1 MFALW
6 PAPEL
11 LWIWGGLAGYA
22 ASAAAA
28 GQRWSRRRSDGD
40 LLVIIPLSIGVL
52 LFAAAITHRWARV
65 GHGPFLTLFE
75 VLLSNLFSLGL
86 LYALAYWR
94 IPQIRPGAVV
104 ALPLL
109 LVFGIWS
116 LTASPEPIPL
126 PATYDN
132 YWLWI
137 HVATGKV
144 FLAALL
150 VAVGNACVLL
160 LRGTEQRTQG
170 RGSEIEA
177 LDATAWRAVSIG
189 FVFDTLMLI
198 AGAAWARDAWGRF
211 WAWDPLETWAFVTWL
226 AIGVALHLRVTYR
239 LPAWAGCWMIVGMF
253 VLAVLTFL
261 GVPFVSVAV
270 HKGVM

>member
-1 MFALW
+1 L
-6 PAPEL
+6 
-11 LWIWGGLAGYA
+11 
-22 ASAAAA
+22 S
-28 GQRWSRRRSDGD
+28 
-40 LLVIIPLSIGVL
+40 VIVPLSIGVL
-52 LFAAAITHRWARV
+52 LFAAAIAHRWIRV

-86 LYALAYWR
+86 LYALAYWK
-94 IPQIRPGAVV
+94 IPQVRPGAVV

-109 LVFGIWS
+109 LLFGIWS
-116 LTASPEPIPL
+116 VTTSPEPIPL

-132 YWLWI
+132 YWLWV
-137 HVATGKV
+137 HVLTGKV

-150 VAVGNACVLL
+150 VAVGNACVVLL
-160 LRGTEQRTQG
+160 PSSRRPSPA
-170 RGSEIEA
+170 RGSELEA
-177 LDATAWRAVSIG
+177 LEAIAWRAVSVS
-189 FVFDTLMLI
+189 FVFDSLMLI

-226 AIGVALHLRVTYR
+226 GIGVALHLRVSYR
-239 LPAWAGCWMIVGMF
+239 LPPWVGCWLIVGLF
-253 VLAVLTFL
+253 ALAVLTFL

>member
-1 MFALW
+1 MLALW

-11 LWIWGGLAGYA
+11 MWIWGGLAGYA

-28 GQRWSRRRSDGD
+28 SRRWSPRSNDHM
-40 LLVIIPLSIGVL
+40 LVIVPLSLGVL
-52 LFAAAITHRWARV
+52 LFAAAITHRWIRV

-94 IPQIRPGAVV
+94 IPQIRPGAIV

-116 LTASPEPIPL
+116 VTTSPDPVPL

-132 YWLWI
+132 YWLWV
-137 HVATGKV
+137 HVVTGKV

-160 LRGTEQRTQG
+160 FRGFARVAHEPGFDRE
-170 RGSEIEA
+170 S
-177 LDATAWRAVSIG
+177 LDATAWRAVSVG

-211 WAWDPLETWAFVTWL
+211 WSWDPLETWAFVTWL

-239 LPAWAGCWMIVGMF
+239 LPAWAGWWMIVGMF

-261 GVPFVSVAV
+261 GVPFVSLTV

>member
-1 MFALW
+1 MLALW

-11 LWIWGGLAGYA
+11 MWIWGGLAGYA
-22 ASAAAA
+22 ASTVAAWR
-28 GQRWSRRRSDGD
+28 RWSRRSDAYGVVMVPMA
-40 LLVIIPLSIGVL
+40 LGVL
-52 LFAAAITHRWARV
+52 LFAAAIAHRWVRV

-94 IPQIRPGAVV
+94 IPQVRPGAVV

-109 LVFGIWS
+109 LVFGVWS
-116 LTASPEPIPL
+116 VTVSPEPVPL

-132 YWLWI
+132 YWLWV
-137 HVATGKV
+137 HVITGKV

-150 VAVGNACVLL
+150 LAVGNACVLL
-160 LRGTEQRTQG
+160 LRGSG
-170 RGSEIEA
+170 RSGRAPGSDSVT
-177 LDATAWRAVSIG
+177 LDTMAWRAVSVG
-189 FVFDTLMLI
+189 FVFDSLMLI

-239 LPAWAGCWMIVGMF
+239 LPVWAGCWMIVGMF

-261 GVPFVSVAV
+261 GVPFLSVAA